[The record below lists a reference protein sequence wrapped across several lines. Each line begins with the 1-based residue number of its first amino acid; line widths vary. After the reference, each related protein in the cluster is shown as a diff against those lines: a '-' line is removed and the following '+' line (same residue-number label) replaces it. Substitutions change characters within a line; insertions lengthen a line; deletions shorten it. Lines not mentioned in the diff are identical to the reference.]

1 MSLATSP
8 LHIDHILL
16 LQGKQ
21 LFRALNHPLRQKMII
36 MIHDQGRM
44 TVTQLFT
51 KMGLE
56 QSVTSNHLA
65 MLRSQKLLLT
75 EKQQKFVFYSVNY
88 GKLKKVQESIEKY
101 MQQLTQESYS
111 KL

>member
-1 MSLATSP
+1 
-8 LHIDHILL
+8 
-16 LQGKQ
+16 
-21 LFRALNHPLRQKMII
+21 
-36 MIHDQGRM
+36 M

-75 EKQQKFVFYSVNY
+75 EKQHKFVFYSVNY
-88 GKLKKVQESIEKY
+88 GRLRNVQESIEKY
-101 MQQLTQESYS
+101 LHNLIEA
-111 KL
+111 KA